1 MLRKLLKIR
10 MAGAEMKENITFEDA
25 LKRLEEIV
33 SKLELGEV
41 PLDESL
47 KLFEEGVKLTNFCNK
62 QIENAEKKI
71 TMFVKN
77 SDGNIVE
84 ESFETG
90 DSIE

>member
-1 MLRKLLKIR
+1 

>member
-1 MLRKLLKIR
+1 
-10 MAGAEMKENITFEDA
+10 MKENITFEDA

-77 SDGNIVE
+77 SDGNVVE